1 MKEFSPFH
9 MLTVVLL
16 ITGTTVGAGM
26 LGLPIK
32 TGLSGL
38 LPSLLGMIVVWGL
51 MLGTAWILAS
61 RIIASDHT
69 TSDLPTLFQQE
80 LGTAGKWLSI
90 IGYLTIFYGLLVA
103 YLSGASSIF
112 VNLIKLPLAR
122 QVWVIIFF
130 IVVTGIILFGLDL
143 VRKGNAAIMAVLGIS
158 FVFLLIKTGQNLNPR
173 HLTYTDWHF
182 IPSALPII
190 VCAFAFHAIIP
201 TVCRSLK
208 WQSRA
213 CWQALL
219 IGTLL
224 ALALNA
230 LWVLVVIGALP
241 LTGLGQENILAAFHE
256 NLPATVPLSMAFHS
270 KVITTAGMFFSLAAI
285 ITSYFGVGI
294 AFMGFFRDL
303 IYSFGKKSN
312 RFKEALL
319 TFGPPFLIALLYP
332 NLFLKALDLVGG
344 IGLLL
349 VFGCLPGLMIIKPK
363 RKPGVWQKLG
373 GYAIL
378 CLFVL
383 LIFLELFQELGW
395 LQIHPNIEY
404 WHFG

>member
-112 VNLIKLPLAR
+112 VDLIKLPLAR
-122 QVWVIIFF
+122 QVWIIIFF

-143 VRKGNAAIMAVLGIS
+143 VRKGNAAIMMVLGIS
-158 FVFLLIKTGQNLNPR
+158 FVFLLTKTGQNLNPR

-190 VCAFAFHAIIP
+190 VCAFAFHAIVP

-241 LTGLGQENILAAFHE
+241 LAGLGQENILAAFHE

>member
-112 VNLIKLPLAR
+112 VDLIKLPLAR
-122 QVWVIIFF
+122 QVWIIIFF

-190 VCAFAFHAIIP
+190 VCAFAFHAIVP

>member
-1 MKEFSPFH
+1 

-112 VNLIKLPLAR
+112 VDLIKLPLAR
-122 QVWVIIFF
+122 QVWIIIFF
-130 IVVTGIILFGLDL
+130 IVVTGTILFGLDL
-143 VRKGNAAIMAVLGIS
+143 VRKGNAAIMMVLGIS
-158 FVFLLIKTGQNLNPR
+158 FVFLLTKTGQNLNPR

-190 VCAFAFHAIIP
+190 VCAFAFHAIVP

-241 LTGLGQENILAAFHE
+241 LAGLGQENILAAFHE

>member
-112 VNLIKLPLAR
+112 VDLIKLPLAR
-122 QVWVIIFF
+122 QVWIIIFF
-130 IVVTGIILFGLDL
+130 IVVTGTILFGLDL
-143 VRKGNAAIMAVLGIS
+143 VRKGNAAIMMVLGIS
-158 FVFLLIKTGQNLNPR
+158 FVFLLTKTGQNLNPR

-190 VCAFAFHAIIP
+190 VCAFAFHAIVP

-241 LTGLGQENILAAFHE
+241 LAGLGQENILAAFHE

>member
-51 MLGTAWILAS
+51 MLATAWILAS

-80 LGTAGKWLSI
+80 LGTPGKWLSI

-319 TFGPPFLIALLYP
+319 TFGPPFLIAILYP

-349 VFGCLPGLMIIKPK
+349 VFGCLPGLMILRPK
-363 RKPGVWQKLG
+363 RKPGVWQRLG

>member
-38 LPSLLGMIVVWGL
+38 FPSLLGMIVVWGL

-61 RIIASDHT
+61 RIIASDHA

-80 LGTAGKWLSI
+80 LGTTGKWLSI

-143 VRKGNAAIMAVLGIS
+143 VRKGNAAIMTVLGIS

-241 LTGLGQENILAAFHE
+241 LAGLGQENILAAFHE

-270 KVITTAGMFFSLAAI
+270 KVIATAGMFFSLAAI

-349 VFGCLPGLMIIKPK
+349 VFGCLPGLMILKPK
-363 RKPGVWQKLG
+363 RKPGVWQRLG

>member
-1 MKEFSPFH
+1 MKKVSPFH

-38 LPSLLGMIVVWGL
+38 LPSLIGMIVVCGL
-51 MLGTAWILAS
+51 MLVTAWILA
-61 RIIASDHT
+61 RKIIESEHT

-80 LGTAGKWLSI
+80 LGAPGKWLSI

-103 YLSGASSIF
+103 YLSGASSIL
-112 VNLIKLPLAR
+112 VNLIQLPLSR
-122 QVWVIIFF
+122 QAWIITFF
-130 IVVTGIILFGLDL
+130 IMATGVIMFGLDL
-143 VRKGNAAIMAVLGIS
+143 VRKGNVAIMTVLGVS
-158 FVFLLIKTGQNLNPR
+158 FVCLLIKTGQNLNPQ
-173 HLTYTDWHF
+173 HLSYTDWHF
-182 IPSALPII
+182 VPSALPII
-190 VCAFAFHAIIP
+190 VCAFAFHGIIP
-201 TVCRSLK
+201 SVCRSLK
-208 WQSRA
+208 WQTRA
-213 CWQALL
+213 CWQALF

-224 ALALNA
+224 ALVLNV
-230 LWVLVVIGALP
+230 LWMLAVIGALP
-241 LTGLGQENILAAFHE
+241 LTGQGQENILAAFHK
-256 NLPATVPLSMAFHS
+256 NLPATVPLSMALHS

-303 IYSFGKKSN
+303 ISSYGKKSN

-319 TFGPPFLIALLYP
+319 TFGPPFIVALVYP
-332 NLFLKALDLVGG
+332 NLFLKALDMVGG
-344 IGLLL
+344 IGVLL
-349 VFGCLPGLMIIKPK
+349 VFGCLPGLMVIKSK
-363 RKPGVWQKLG
+363 RKQAIWQRFG
-373 GYAIL
+373 GYAML
-378 CLFVL
+378 CLFGL

-395 LQIHPNIEY
+395 LQIHPNVEY

>member
-122 QVWVIIFF
+122 QVWIIIFF
-130 IVVTGIILFGLDL
+130 IVVTGTILFGLDL
-143 VRKGNAAIMAVLGIS
+143 VRKGNAAIMMVLGIS
-158 FVFLLIKTGQNLNPR
+158 FVFLLTKTGQNLNPR

-190 VCAFAFHAIIP
+190 VCAFAFHAIVP

-241 LTGLGQENILAAFHE
+241 LAGLGQENILAAFHE

>member
-9 MLTVVLL
+9 ILTVVLL

-38 LPSLLGMIVVWGL
+38 LPSLLSMLVVWGL
-51 MLGTAWILAS
+51 MFSTAWILAS
-61 RIIASDHT
+61 RIIASEHT
-69 TSDLPTLFQQE
+69 IPDLPTLFQQE
-80 LGTAGKWLSI
+80 LGAPGKWLSI
-90 IGYLTIFYGLLVA
+90 IGYLIIFYGLLVA

-130 IVVTGIILFGLDL
+130 IVFTGIILLSLDL
-143 VRKGNAAIMAVLGIS
+143 VLKGNVAIMTVLGIS
-158 FVFLLIKTGQNLNPR
+158 FVVLLIKTGLKLNPR

-190 VCAFAFHAIIP
+190 VCAFAFHASIP
-201 TVCRSLK
+201 TVCRILK

-213 CWQALL
+213 CWKALL
-219 IGTLL
+219 TGTLL

-241 LTGLGQENILAAFHE
+241 LAGLGQENILAAFHE
-256 NLPATVPLSMAFHS
+256 NLPATVPLSIAFHS
-270 KVITTAGMFFSLAAI
+270 NSITTAGMFFSLAAI

-312 RFKEALL
+312 RYKEAAL
-319 TFGPPFLIALLYP
+319 TFGPPFFIALIYP

-349 VFGCLPGLMIIKPK
+349 VFGCLPGLMILKDK
-363 RKPGVWQKLG
+363 RRLGLWRRLG
-373 GYAIL
+373 GYAIF

-383 LIFLELFQELGW
+383 LIFLELLQELGW

>member
-1 MKEFSPFH
+1 

>member
-38 LPSLLGMIVVWGL
+38 LPSILGMIVVWGL
-51 MLGTAWILAS
+51 MLSTAWILTS

-80 LGTAGKWLSI
+80 LGTSGKWLSI

-103 YLSGASSIF
+103 YLSGASSIL
-112 VNLIKLPLAR
+112 VNLVQLPLAR
-122 QVWVIIFF
+122 QVWIIIFF
-130 IVVTGIILFGLDL
+130 IVATGIIFFGLDL
-143 VRKGNAAIMAVLGIS
+143 VRKGNAAIMTVLGIS

-224 ALALNA
+224 ALSLNA
-230 LWVLVVIGALP
+230 LWVVVVIGALP
-241 LTGLGQENILAAFHE
+241 LAGQGQENILAAFHD

-270 KVITTAGMFFSLAAI
+270 EVITTAGMFFSLAAI

-312 RFKEALL
+312 RLKEALL
-319 TFGPPFLIALLYP
+319 TFGPPFLVALVYP
-332 NLFLKALDLVGG
+332 NLFLKALDVVGG
-344 IGLLL
+344 LGLLL
-349 VFGCLPGLMIIKPK
+349 VFGFLPGLMLIKPK
-363 RKPGVWQKLG
+363 RKPGIWQRLG
-373 GYAIL
+373 GYTML
-378 CLFVL
+378 CLFGL

>member
-1 MKEFSPFH
+1 
-9 MLTVVLL
+9 MLTIVLL

-38 LPSLLGMIVVWGL
+38 FPSILAMIVVWGL
-51 MLGTAWILAS
+51 MLSTAWILAS

-80 LGTAGKWLSI
+80 LGTPGKWLSI

-103 YLSGASSIF
+103 YLSGASSIL
-112 VNLIKLPLAR
+112 VNLVQLPLAR
-122 QVWVIIFF
+122 QTWIIIFF
-130 IVVTGIILFGLDL
+130 IVATGIILFGLDL
-143 VRKGNAAIMAVLGIS
+143 VRKGNAVIMTVLGIS
-158 FVFLLIKTGQNLNPR
+158 FVFLLIKTGQNLNPQ
-173 HLTYTDWHF
+173 HLSYTDWHF
-182 IPSALPII
+182 VPSALPII

-213 CWQALL
+213 CWQALFM
-219 IGTLL
+219 GTLL
-224 ALALNA
+224 ALVLNA
-230 LWVLVVIGALP
+230 LWVIVVIGALP
-241 LTGLGQENILAAFHE
+241 LAGQGQENILAAFHA
-256 NLPATVPLSMAFHS
+256 NLPATVPLSMVFHS
-270 KVITTAGMFFSLAAI
+270 KVITTAGMFFSLTAI

-294 AFMGFFRDL
+294 AFMGFFRD
-303 IYSFGKKSN
+303 IISSFGKKSN

-319 TFGPPFLIALLYP
+319 TFGPPFVVALVYP

-349 VFGCLPGLMIIKPK
+349 VFGCLPGLMLIKSK
-363 RKPGVWQKLG
+363 RKQAIWQRFG
-373 GYAIL
+373 GYAML
-378 CLFVL
+378 CLFGL
-383 LIFLELFQELGW
+383 LIILEVSQELGW

>member
-1 MKEFSPFH
+1 MKKFSPFH

-32 TGLSGL
+32 TGLAGL
-38 LPSLLGMIVVWGL
+38 LPSLLGMIIVWGL

-61 RIIASDHT
+61 RIIESDHR

-80 LGTAGKWLSI
+80 LGTPGKWLSI

-103 YLSGASSIF
+103 YLSGASSIL
-112 VNLIKLPLAR
+112 VNLIQPPLAR
-122 QVWVIIFF
+122 QAWIIIFF
-130 IVVTGIILFGLDL
+130 ILATGIIMFGLDL
-143 VRKGNAAIMAVLGIS
+143 VRKGNAAIMTVLGIS

-173 HLTYTDWHF
+173 HLSYTDWHF

-208 WQSRA
+208 WQPRA
-213 CWQALL
+213 CWHALL

-224 ALALNA
+224 ALVLNA
-230 LWVLVVIGALP
+230 LWMLVVIGVLP
-241 LTGLGQENILAAFHE
+241 LAGQGQVNILAAFHE
-256 NLPATVPLSMAFHS
+256 NLPATVPLSMALHS

-303 IYSFGKKSN
+303 IYSYGKKSN

-319 TFGPPFLIALLYP
+319 TFGLPFFVALVYP

-349 VFGCLPGLMIIKPK
+349 VFGCLPVLMVIKSK
-363 RKPGVWQKLG
+363 RKPAGWQRFG
-373 GYAIL
+373 GYAM
-378 CLFVL
+378 LFLFGL
-383 LIFLELFQELGW
+383 LIILELSQELGW
-395 LQIHPNIEY
+395 LQIHPNAEY
-404 WHFG
+404 WHLG

>member
-1 MKEFSPFH
+1 

-112 VNLIKLPLAR
+112 VDLIKLPLAR
-122 QVWVIIFF
+122 QVWIIIFF
-130 IVVTGIILFGLDL
+130 IVVTGTILFGLDL
-143 VRKGNAAIMAVLGIS
+143 VRKGNAAIMMVLGIS
-158 FVFLLIKTGQNLNPR
+158 FVFLLTKTGQNLNPR

-241 LTGLGQENILAAFHE
+241 LAGLGQENILAAFHE

-349 VFGCLPGLMIIKPK
+349 VFGCLPGLMILRPK
-363 RKPGVWQKLG
+363 RKPGVWQRLG